1 MANGETDVMRRILL
15 NLRTALPHATLFRN
29 NVGARKLGDGSYLKY
44 GVGGAGGSDLIGF
57 ISITVSPGMV
67 GRRLAVFAAVEVKAI
82 ASGRVSPEQEHFI
95 GFVAE
100 SGGLAGVARSLEDV
114 QDILAI

>member
-1 MANGETDVMRRILL
+1 MANGETEVMRRILL

-29 NVGARKLGDGSYLKY
+29 NVGARKLQDGSYLKY

-57 ISITVSPGMV
+57 ISVEVTPQLV
-67 GRRLAVFAAVEVKAI
+67 GRRVAVFAAVEVKAI

-95 GFVAE
+95 KFVGEA
-100 SGGLAGVARSLEDV
+100 GGLAGVARSLEDV
-114 QDILAI
+114 QDIFAI